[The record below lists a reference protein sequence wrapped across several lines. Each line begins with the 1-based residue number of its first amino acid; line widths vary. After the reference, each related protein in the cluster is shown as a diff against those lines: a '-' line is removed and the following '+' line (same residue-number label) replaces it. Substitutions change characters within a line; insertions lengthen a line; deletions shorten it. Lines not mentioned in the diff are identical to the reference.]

1 MEEINTKEALAALP
15 AGTVLREKNGDIGEW
30 DGTVLAGTDGGW
42 WGLDYVPAVFPLTVL
57 YRPDQPD
64 LAAVQQQLDQVR
76 ELADENADV
85 GIVRVKDLYTV
96 LDAPARPVSRPQTS
110 SSPMRGGSSA

>member
-1 MEEINTKEALAALP
+1 MNEINTKEALAALP

-42 WGLDYVPAVFPLTVL
+42 WGLDYVVAAFPLTVL

-64 LAAVQQQLDQVR
+64 RVAAALALQAEHASALGWETDCVCLGCQMGRL
-76 ELADENADV
+76 L
-85 GIVRVKDLYTV
+85 
-96 LDAPARPVSRPQTS
+96 
-110 SSPMRGGSSA
+110 RGEETR